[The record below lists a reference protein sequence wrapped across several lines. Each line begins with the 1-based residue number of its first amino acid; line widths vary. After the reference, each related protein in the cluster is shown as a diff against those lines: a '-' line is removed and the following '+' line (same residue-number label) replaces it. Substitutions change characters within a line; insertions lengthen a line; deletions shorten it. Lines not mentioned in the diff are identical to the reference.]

1 MVLLESGGFLEQQQ
15 LGKVTKCWGTFA
27 KVANAPLIP
36 LLKIFKHLLALISAQ
51 KYVGASWNGFP
62 WLRSC
67 IQASHHIVQWSIVDS
82 GAVHGSLFCEV
93 LNSLFSVFQ
102 SDGWVWVW
110 QMPGELT
117 CKLKNIS
124 VKLVCNVRLCFK
136 RWFYLLSVTLVMFL
150 CPESMSHLSSL
161 LWKIHPQTVMNMT

>member
-1 MVLLESGGFLEQQQ
+1 MLRHIRKSCQCSTDSIIEDFQTFTGINIGTKVCGGSVMKWVSMAEELHTSLTSHSPMVNSGLWSSAWKPLVEE
-15 LGKVTKCWGTFA
+15 CW
-27 KVANAPLIP
+27 
-36 LLKIFKHLLALISAQ
+36 
-51 KYVGASWNGFP
+51 
-62 WLRSC
+62 R
-67 IQASHHIVQWSIVDS
+67 
-82 GAVHGSLFCEV
+82 V

-161 LWKIHPQTVMNMT
+161 LWKIHPQTVMNMK